1 MTQIIIAGRRPPK
14 SLYDEFGNTTGFK
27 IIDTPEDM
35 GKIIAS
41 ADLLLN
47 PVKMGSGL
55 KLRNMDAL
63 RYGLPCLVHTV
74 SACGYEKM
82 QQYVFF
88 NVYSTNDELY
98 RLIDEMKLCKDE
110 YSRYDIATIYNSFF
124 SFSVGVENLKCI
136 LANFAL

>member
-1 MTQIIIAGRRPPK
+1 M
-14 SLYDEFGNTTGFK
+14 F
-27 IIDTPEDM
+27 
-35 GKIIAS
+35 
-41 ADLLLN
+41 
-47 PVKMGSGL
+47 
-55 KLRNMDAL
+55 
-63 RYGLPCLVHTV
+63 
-74 SACGYEKM
+74 
-82 QQYVFF
+82 FF